1 MVIIGAQLAG
11 IVRGVATK
19 LLPDDLRKWIRKQQR
34 LLKLQS
40 VPVGTVDFGGLRR
53 LTPIS
58 PIFGIDRDLIS
69 VERYYIEH
77 FLKRHEADIQGRV
90 LEMGEP
96 LYTEKFGGTKV
107 TRSDVLNYVEGN
119 PKATIVADLCDAPHI
134 ADNTFDCIV
143 ITQTLQMIFEADK
156 AIATLHRILKP
167 GGVVLATSHG
177 ITKVARR
184 EGVDDWGEY
193 WHFTTQSSR
202 RLFGDV
208 FGRENIAVEPYGN
221 VLTTIASLH
230 GLAARELD
238 PEELDHNDPDFELLV
253 MVRAV
258 KAADADQAATRPDGT
273 KAP

>member
-1 MVIIGAQLAG
+1 MTILSQIADFTRS
-11 IVRGVATK
+11 IATK
-19 LLPDDLRKWIRKQQR
+19 LLPESLRKWIRKQQR
-34 LLKLQS
+34 VMKLQS
-40 VPVGTVDFGGLRR
+40 VPVGTVDFGSLKR

-58 PIFGIDRDLIS
+58 PIFGIDRDLVS
-69 VERYYIEH
+69 VERYYIED
-77 FLKRHEADIQGRV
+77 FLKSHKPDIAGRV

-96 LYTEKFGGTKV
+96 LYTEKFGADAV
-107 TRSDVLNYVEGN
+107 TQSDVLNYVEGN
-119 PKATIVADLCDAPHI
+119 PKATIVADLTDAPHI
-134 ADNTFDCIV
+134 PDNTFDCVV

-202 RLFGDV
+202 KLFGDV
-208 FGRENIAVEPYGN
+208 FGRENIDVSSYGN
-221 VLTTIASLH
+221 ILTTIASLH
-230 GLAARELD
+230 GLAASEID
-238 PEELDHNDPDFELLV
+238 PTELDHNDPDYELLV

-258 KAADADQAATRPDGT
+258 KA
-273 KAP
+273 